1 MKHEGDKDITLDY
14 DIFMKIK
21 QMNSR
26 SKSGSLLK
34 PPSKNLRKES
44 VKNEA

>member
-21 QMNSR
+21 QMNQR
-26 SKSGSLLK
+26 VKGGCLLK
-34 PPSKNLRKES
+34 PLSKDQGK
-44 VKNEA
+44 